1 MNEID
6 IKNFSKFYENK
17 NQKAA
22 CIKINFQ
29 AKLGDIVG
37 ILGPNGAGKS
47 TLLKTIC
54 GIQYP
59 SSGQINIFGK
69 SQLHEFRKIC
79 AYVPEVPE
87 LNKNLT
93 VKESLFFASN
103 LTDFKTDAIKKNIKT
118 AIEISELEEVLNK
131 KISSLSKGFLQR
143 TSLALA
149 ICKNPKVLILDEF
162 SAGLDPLQNLKI
174 QNQIKNLAKNKI
186 IILSSHNL
194 EESQKLCSKFY
205 ILKQGQIVSFGTL
218 QEILS
223 QSKSSSLEDAYI
235 KLTS

>member
-6 IKNFSKFYENK
+6 IKNFSKFYESK

-22 CIKINFQ
+22 CTKINFQ
-29 AKLGDIVG
+29 ANLGEIVG

-47 TLLKTIC
+47 TFLKTIC
-54 GIQYP
+54 GLQYQ
-59 SSGQINIFGK
+59 SEGQINIFGK
-69 SQLHEFRKIC
+69 SQLSDFRKIC

-93 VKESLFFASN
+93 VKESLFFAAN
-103 LTDFKTDAIKKNIKT
+103 LTDFKTDEIKKNIKT
-118 AIEISELEEVLNK
+118 AIEISNLDEVLNK

-149 ICKNPKVLILDEF
+149 ISKNPKVLILDEF

-194 EESQKLCSKFY
+194 SEAQNLCSKFY
-205 ILKQGQIVSFGTL
+205 ILNKGQIVSFGTL
-218 QEILS
+218 QEILTKN
-223 QSKSSSLEDAYI
+223 KSSSLEEAYI

>member
-1 MNEID
+1 M
-6 IKNFSKFYENK
+6 
-17 NQKAA
+17 
-22 CIKINFQ
+22 
-29 AKLGDIVG
+29 
-37 ILGPNGAGKS
+37 
-47 TLLKTIC
+47 
-54 GIQYP
+54 
-59 SSGQINIFGK
+59 
-69 SQLHEFRKIC
+69 
-79 AYVPEVPE
+79 
-87 LNKNLT
+87 
-93 VKESLFFASN
+93 
-103 LTDFKTDAIKKNIKT
+103 
-118 AIEISELEEVLNK
+118 
-131 KISSLSKGFLQR
+131 
-143 TSLALA
+143 ALA

>member
-29 AKLGDIVG
+29 ANLGDIVG

-93 VKESLFFASN
+93 VKESLLIASN